1 MNEAELHWLMASHA
15 PEVPLMLEDFLRRP
29 DWHQRWRLA
38 LAWARRRTS
47 RGPKADYE
55 AVRAPFQGCPVR
67 AERLEAALVDDSLVG
82 LGGGTTEAERRGRV
96 A

>member
-1 MNEAELHWLMASHA
+1 
-15 PEVPLMLEDFLRRP
+15 MLEDFLRRP
-29 DWHQRWRLA
+29 DWHQLA
-38 LAWARRRTS
+38 ACSGVGPSAYV

-55 AVRAPFQGCPVR
+55 AVRAPCEGCPVR